1 MVSAVGNKPRG
12 RGMAEATAGKQ
23 DCEVKYVRTRVKAK
37 KQDYV
42 VGFLLGFLEER
53 RSRSHC
59 YVYSDD
65 AAAVP
70 CSLLFGRNSSSASF
84 GVMSQNQQRSVDVR
98 GRVVMVEGFLQH
110 GASKAYAAARSVS
123 SVEDLVERYGRDRV
137 IPICLDVT
145 DQSSIDKAAAIAQD
159 VDVVVNN
166 AGILDLIEPLG
177 EQSHEFVASLQRQMD
192 VNVLGLVRMSLAFLP
207 ILEKKSGGGAFV
219 QINST
224 SSLRCPGA
232 HFTGYAASK
241 SAAYSI
247 VQGLRSST
255 HNTLIVSVHPGPI
268 ATDMVDQFGARDRS
282 EPAEQVA
289 EAIVEALKEG
299 SFLVFP
305 DTISKKI
312 GEAYMPYAEAIVLPT
327 TKHPSTP
334 SPDDK

>member
-1 MVSAVGNKPRG
+1 MYVKMSKQEQKIRG
-12 RGMAEATAGKQ
+12 HSE
-23 DCEVKYVRTRVKAK
+23 
-37 KQDYV
+37 
-42 VGFLLGFLEER
+42 
-53 RSRSHC
+53 
-59 YVYSDD
+59 
-65 AAAVP
+65 
-70 CSLLFGRNSSSASF
+70 
-84 GVMSQNQQRSVDVR
+84 
-98 GRVVMVEGFLQH
+98 H
-110 GASKAYAAARSVS
+110 GAS
-123 SVEDLVERYGRDRV
+123 
-137 IPICLDVT
+137 CT
-145 DQSSIDKAAAIAQD
+145 
-159 VDVVVNN
+159 
-166 AGILDLIEPLG
+166 
-177 EQSHEFVASLQRQMD
+177 LQHT
-192 VNVLGLVRMSLAFLP
+192 
-207 ILEKKSGGGAFV
+207 FV

-312 GEAYMPYAEAIVLPT
+312 GEAYMPYMYAEATCIVLPT
-327 TKHPSTP
+327 TKPP
-334 SPDDK
+334 SPPSADK

>member
-1 MVSAVGNKPRG
+1 MMLRPFLVFYYLFVNVHYASGSTWHGDVPSA
-12 RGMAEATAGKQ
+12 ASS
-23 DCEVKYVRTRVKAK
+23 TR
-37 KQDYV
+37 
-42 VGFLLGFLEER
+42 R
-53 RSRSHC
+53 
-59 YVYSDD
+59 
-65 AAAVP
+65 
-70 CSLLFGRNSSSASF
+70 F
-84 GVMSQNQQRSVDVR
+84 GVMSQNQKRSVDVR
-98 GRVVMVEGFLQH
+98 GLVVMVNGSNRGIGRAILEGFLHH
-110 GASKAYAAARSVS
+110 GASKAYAAVRSVS
-123 SVEDLVERYGRDRV
+123 SVEDLVEKYGRDRV
-137 IPICLDVT
+137 IPLRLDVT
-145 DQSSIDKAAAIAQD
+145 DQSSIDEAAAIAQD

-177 EQSHEFVASLQRQMD
+177 KQRRKFVASLQRQMD

-241 SAAYSI
+241 SAAYAI
-247 VQGLRSST
+247 VQGLRSSA

-327 TKHPSTP
+327 TKPPSPPSPP